1 MERAVYSKYF
11 SIGSNGNLHLDGV
24 DLVEV
29 AREFG
34 TPAYVMSDKNLRDNC
49 RAFLSSMEREF
60 GKDGCDVAYASK
72 ALCAGFLYRILLEEG
87 MNADVVSGGELYTAL
102 HAGLPANRLHFHGN
116 NKTDAE
122 LRYAVTEGISSIVVD
137 DYAEIA
143 RLDAICAK
151 LGKRVRVML
160 RIKPGVDAH
169 THEFISTGHHDS
181 KFGFGIE
188 DGEAMRAAQAAHEA
202 GHLDFAGVHC
212 HIGSQIF
219 ETEPFAAAAD
229 IMCKLLAD
237 IKQTLGIELPNLIM
251 GGGFGIK
258 YNEDDHP
265 VAISEMI
272 AFLGKAVRDA
282 AAKHGLKVPVIGIEP
297 GRSMAGEAGCTLYT
311 VGGIKRLANARHY
324 IAIDGGMPDNPRFAL
339 YDAKYEAILANK
351 AEQPREEL
359 VTIAGKCCESGDL
372 IVRDTMLQ
380 YAEAGDT
387 VCVFATG
394 AYNYSMASNYNRLT
408 RPPIVLI
415 RDGKAILAV
424 RRESYED
431 LVRNEIL

>member
-24 DLVEV
+24 DLTEV
-29 AREFG
+29 AHEFG
-34 TPAYVMSDKNLRDNC
+34 TPAYVMSDKNIRDNC
-49 RAFLSSMEREF
+49 RAFLDSMKREF
-60 GKDGCDVAYASK
+60 GENGYEVAYASK
-72 ALCAGFLYRILLEEG
+72 ALCAGFFYRILMEEG
-87 MNADVVSGGELYTAL
+87 MHADVVSGGELYTAL
-102 HAGLPANRLHFHGN
+102 HAGFPAAHLHFHGN
-116 NKTDAE
+116 NKTNAE
-122 LRYAVTEGISSIVVD
+122 LSYAVKEGIGAIMID

-143 RLDAICAK
+143 RLDAVCAS
-151 LGKRVRVML
+151 LGKRVSVML

-188 DGEAMRAAQAAHEA
+188 DGEAIRAAKAVHEA
-202 GHLDFAGVHC
+202 QNLDFIGIHC

-229 IMCKLLAD
+229 VMCALLAE
-237 IKQTLGIELPNLIM
+237 IKQTLGIELPNLVM

-258 YNEDDHP
+258 YNEEDHP
-265 VAISEMI
+265 IEISEMI
-272 AFLGKAVRDA
+272 AALGKAVRDNI
-282 AAKHGLKVPVIGIEP
+282 AKHGVKMPLIGIEP
-297 GRSMAGEAGCTLYT
+297 GRSMAGAAGCTLYT

-339 YDAKYEAILANK
+339 YDAKYDAVLANK
-351 AEQPREEL
+351 VTQPRDEL

-372 IVRDTMLQ
+372 IARDTMLQ
-380 YAEAGDT
+380 VAEAGDIM
-387 VCVFATG
+387 CVFATG

-415 RDGKAILAV
+415 RDGKALLAV
-424 RRESYED
+424 KRESYED
-431 LVRNEIL
+431 LVRNEVL